1 MTFAPRK
8 WKWPEMTLTRNDPVS
23 FFRFSRI
30 KSEPRWLLQS
40 DVKTANTYITT
51 YQSLTHY
58 FQTFYGKKL
67 AFCLDFLYLCTG
79 NRKNSLLVPKV
90 GHLWR
95 PRLVL
100 IDGKRRSSMKTT
112 KMGRERLSGELWFK
126 ELLNADWAWSTSRT
140 FKTSRKTPA
149 LQTNGES
156 YSSPSTL
163 QLSNPISLALSGPKV
178 K

>member
-1 MTFAPRK
+1 MTESFLKMTENDRDRK
-8 WKWPEMTLTRNDPVS
+8 WPLSQHQK
-23 FFRFSRI
+23 RFQRQ
-30 KSEPRWLLQS
+30 LLQS
-40 DVKTANTYITT
+40 DAQAESTYTST
-51 YQSLTHY
+51 HQLLTHY
-58 FQTFYGKKL
+58 FSTFYRKKL
-67 AFCLDFLYLCTG
+67 AFCLEFLYLCTG

-100 IDGKRRSSMKTT
+100 IDGRRRSSMKTT
-112 KMGRERLSGELWFK
+112 KMGRKRLSGELWFK
-126 ELLNADWAWSTSRT
+126 ELLNADWAWSTLRT

-149 LQTNGES
+149 LQTSGES